1 MTIRLRLTL
10 LYTSILALAL
20 IGFSLVSYATIA
32 RNGIDVLTNT
42 LTSKMRRIAAAPD
55 LRLADIDAL
64 AFQFAGPE
72 ILVQSRTAAGE
83 VADRTANLQER
94 VLPFAMP
101 TAQPQA
107 AVAPWTAIAVVNGER
122 LLIYNQPLVQAGRV
136 LGFMQIAASLT
147 ERDRTLAQL
156 RRRLWAGD
164 ALIIG
169 SAFAIGWLLAGVGLR
184 PIQRITETAQSI
196 GASRDF
202 SRRVPLMQSQ
212 PKEQKQDEVSQLAIT
227 FNAMLAELQ
236 SAHLQ
241 TEEALTVQRRFVA
254 DASHELRTPLT
265 TIRGNL
271 GLLQRSPPIPAGE
284 QQSVLHDLV
293 AETERLIRLV
303 NQLFTLARSDAGH
316 TLPCEPV
323 SVKAVV
329 GEVYRQTK
337 LLAPE
342 RVITCEAADDTVNNP
357 MDNPMDNPMVMA
369 ARDALKQVLL
379 ILLDNAIKHTPPPAR
394 IALTVKAEASH
405 VLIAVCDE
413 GEGIPADQVPY
424 LFDRFYQVA
433 SARNSVGAGLGLAIA
448 KVLTEAQQG
457 VITVTSQPGV
467 GSTFQVLLPRFTFSV
482 TEPAKASARRLS
494 L

>member
-32 RNGIDVLTNT
+32 RNGIEVLTNT

-72 ILVQSRTAAGE
+72 IFVQSRTAAGE

-101 TAQPQA
+101 AAPPQA

-136 LGFMQIAASLT
+136 LGFMQIAALLT
-147 ERDRTLAQL
+147 ERDHTLAQL
-156 RRRLWAGD
+156 RRLLWAGD

-212 PKEQKQDEVSQLAIT
+212 TKEQKQDEVSQLAIT

-323 SVKAVV
+323 SVKVVV

-357 MDNPMDNPMVMA
+357 MDNIMVMA

-457 VITVTSQPGV
+457 AITVTSQPGI
-467 GSTFQVLLPRFTFSV
+467 GSTFQVLLPRF
-482 TEPAKASARRLS
+482 KNH
-494 L
+494 